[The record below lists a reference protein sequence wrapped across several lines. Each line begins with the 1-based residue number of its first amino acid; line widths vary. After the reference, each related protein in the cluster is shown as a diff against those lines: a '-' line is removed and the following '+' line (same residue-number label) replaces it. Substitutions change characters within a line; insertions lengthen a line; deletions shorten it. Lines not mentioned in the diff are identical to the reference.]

1 MLLDTTA
8 LNQQRNFFNGHKNI
22 WLFGYGSLIWTAD
35 FAYLE
40 RRPAYTHGWEQ
51 GSYDHRGTPTAPTK
65 HRKRYG
71 Q

>member
-40 RRPAYTHGWEQ
+40 PAQLIHTVGNKAPMITGARP
-51 GSYDHRGTPTAPTK
+51 
-65 HRKRYG
+65 
-71 Q
+71 